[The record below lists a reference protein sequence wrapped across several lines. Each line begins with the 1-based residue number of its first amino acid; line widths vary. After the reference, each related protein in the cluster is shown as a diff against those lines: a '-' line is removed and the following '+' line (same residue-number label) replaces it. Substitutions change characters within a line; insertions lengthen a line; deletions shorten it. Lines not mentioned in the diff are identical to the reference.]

1 MLSSRGT
8 DVQAA
13 VVGRRLADAH
23 RYLSKVVGFEPRV
36 RVAALDAKDLSKV
49 TSFPV
54 FGFPHFVDDDII
66 VVGSQPSSSFRR
78 KTLVAAN
85 LLAASIMIPILTRGL
100 TTVVNRGARDR

>member
-1 MLSSRGT
+1 MTDLFGLVEVPDVGIEVLSSRGT

-13 VVGRRLADAH
+13 VVGRRVADAH

-66 VVGSQPSSSFRR
+66 VVGSQPSSSFDEKLSSRPTCWLR
-78 KTLVAAN
+78 
-85 LLAASIMIPILTRGL
+85 AS
-100 TTVVNRGARDR
+100 